1 MADEETQRP
10 LPGVPILGEA
20 SAPAAE
26 RGVERTEG
34 GRGAPVDES
43 PEARM
48 MRQGSVTTS
57 NPAPLPP
64 DMEQQDRFEEIDNAA
79 ADEARMDVRR
89 REHSAD

>member
-10 LPGVPILGEA
+10 LPGVPREGEA
-20 SAPAAE
+20 SAPDPE

-34 GRGAPVDES
+34 GRGANLEES
-43 PEARM
+43 PEARL

-64 DMEQQDRFEEIDNAA
+64 DMDRERFEEIDKAA